1 MANNLEPPKRRQTLV
16 QLIGASGVLAGA
28 AGFGLFGGEH
38 PAAEATSDVPASLP
52 SRREIVRAN
61 HLPNVPLLTQEGRE
75 VRFYDDLVKGKTA
88 VINFFYTLCNSTCPL
103 STRNLAEVADDLRRR
118 GHRDVVFLSLSLAP
132 EFDTPEV
139 LKAYAEAHG
148 AGSGWFFLTGRRY
161 DIEQLRRS
169 LGVYDVDPE
178 LDQDPTRH
186 TGIAVIGNEPV
197 GRWRAMPAMA
207 HPVRVRQAIERVILP
222 PSAWPDGLTTVT
234 EVAYDDSAAVDTP
247 VDPDMLVQLQYL
259 ASQR

>member
-16 QLIGASGVLAGA
+16 QLIGAAGTLAGA
-28 AGFGLFGGEH
+28 AGLGLFGGVH

-52 SRREIVRAN
+52 TRRELVRAN

-88 VINFFYTLCNSTCPL
+88 VINFFYTLCSSTCPL

-222 PSAWPDGLTTVT
+222 PSAWPAGLTTVT

-247 VDPDMLVQLQYL
+247 VDPELIAQLQYL
-259 ASQR
+259 VSQR

>member
-1 MANNLEPPKRRQTLV
+1 MANNLEPPKRRQILV

-28 AGFGLFGGEH
+28 AGLGLFGSEH

-61 HLPNVPLLTQEGRE
+61 HLPNLPFLTQEGRE

-88 VINFFYTLCNSTCPL
+88 VINFFYTLCSRTCPL

-148 AGSGWFFLTGRRY
+148 AGSGWYFLTGRRA
-161 DIEQLRRS
+161 DIEHLRRS
-169 LGVYDVDPE
+169 LGVYETDGD
-178 LDQDPTRH
+178 LDRDPTRH
-186 TGIAVIGNEPV
+186 TGIAVIGNEPT
-197 GRWRAMPAMA
+197 GRWRAVPAMA
-207 HPVRVRQAIERVILP
+207 HPIRVRQAIERVILP

-259 ASQR
+259 VSQR